1 MDNEYFVELS
11 HFSCDSCGSKEGPT
25 ATYHCRGVPVL
36 SNASAVIPVPG
47 KRRASVPGISG
58 CRGRLRSDA
67 ASLADPV

>member
-36 SNASAVIPVPG
+36 SQCQRCDPRAWEKAGERARDQWMAGEIPTG
-47 KRRASVPGISG
+47 CGIS
-58 CRGRLRSDA
+58 C
-67 ASLADPV
+67 